1 MVLSVDGANMH
12 RLCLYFVKKNT
23 MSEKESLEKVNAF
36 RKTTLM
42 GALGMEFTVIRPGHI
57 EATMPVD
64 ERTHQP
70 YGLLHGGA
78 SAALAE
84 TLGSFG
90 SHILVQEEGGLAVG
104 VELNIN
110 HLKSKRHGTVTGV
123 ATILHQGKS
132 THVWDIKIVDEEKN
146 VLAVSRLTVM
156 VKRKDK

>member
-1 MVLSVDGANMH
+1 MEASLIAKINEY
-12 RLCLYFVKKNT
+12 R
-23 MSEKESLEKVNAF
+23 EK
-36 RKTTLM
+36 TLM
-42 GALGMEFTVIRPGHI
+42 GALGMEFTVVEMGHI

-64 ERTHQP
+64 HRTHQP

-90 SHILVQEEGGLAVG
+90 SHLLVQNEGGLAVG

-110 HLKSKRHGTVTGV
+110 HLKSKRHGVVTGV
-123 ATILHQGKS
+123 AKILHQGKS
-132 THVWDIKIVDEEKN
+132 THVWNIEILDEERT

-156 VKRKDK
+156 VKIKNS